1 MVVEDEETDELR
13 LMEQFMD
20 NPEHDYHNFQ
30 YGDTVDGR
38 IVRVDKDEM
47 IVDIGAKAEGIIP
60 AREMQSLTPQDRE
73 ALQVGDTI
81 LVFVVQAEHREGVTI
96 LSIDRARQEKSW
108 RRLEQAHQAG
118 EVITAHVVN
127 YNKGGVL
134 VSLDGVRGFVPASQ
148 VDGISRGPES
158 QKQSEM
164 ARLVGRDME
173 LKIIEI
179 NRERNRLI
187 LSERQAAQEARE
199 VRKDELL
206 STLREGQIHTG
217 TVSSICDF
225 GAFVDIGGA
234 DGLIHLSELSWG
246 RVKHPG
252 DVLNVGDG
260 VQVYLLNI
268 DNERK
273 RIALSLKR
281 TQREPWSTLNERY
294 ALGQVVQATV
304 TQLVPFGAFA
314 RIEDGIEG
322 LIHIS
327 EFGDEHVQHPQHVLQ
342 EGDSVAVRII
352 RIDPT
357 RKRMGLSLRT
367 QVDADP
373 PDAEEAAPTTEA
385 ESPPDAE
392 EAAPTTEAESPPD
405 AEAPE

>member
-1 MVVEDEETDELR
+1 
-13 LMEQFMD
+13 
-20 NPEHDYHNFQ
+20 
-30 YGDTVDGR
+30 
-38 IVRVDKDEM
+38 
-47 IVDIGAKAEGIIP
+47 
-60 AREMQSLTPQDRE
+60 
-73 ALQVGDTI
+73 
-81 LVFVVQAEHREGVTI
+81 
-96 LSIDRARQEKSW
+96 
-108 RRLEQAHQAG
+108 
-118 EVITAHVVN
+118 
-127 YNKGGVL
+127 
-134 VSLDGVRGFVPASQ
+134 
-148 VDGISRGPES
+148 
-158 QKQSEM
+158 M